1 MLVWRIWYPLILPQ
15 LKISLVLITCLLGLV
30 SILYEEIM
38 SYCQNTNIQSENFHT
53 NPTNF
58 PFFPK
63 ANVKFSK
70 NIFSPIY
77 YTYICTY
84 TILTSYTMLTLHLL
98 ALLTI
103 HILQY
108 NYTNQIELQLIY
120 FCYCLHVN
128 CSSHKE
134 EFCLLIT
141 LHSKSKIGHCIYEV
155 LLDLTRWIFNLKH
168 TNI

>member
-1 MLVWRIWYPLILPQ
+1 MFTLLVCLALYRYYMKKLWVIV
-15 LKISLVLITCLLGLV
+15 KIQIS
-30 SILYEEIM
+30 
-38 SYCQNTNIQSENFHT
+38 
-53 NPTNF
+53 
-58 PFFPK
+58 K
-63 ANVKFSK
+63 VKIFTPIEQIFLFSK
-70 NIFSPIY
+70 SKCKFFKKIFSPIY

-108 NYTNQIELQLIY
+108 NYTNQIELQLIN

-155 LLDLTRWIFNLKH
+155 LLDLTHWIFNLKH